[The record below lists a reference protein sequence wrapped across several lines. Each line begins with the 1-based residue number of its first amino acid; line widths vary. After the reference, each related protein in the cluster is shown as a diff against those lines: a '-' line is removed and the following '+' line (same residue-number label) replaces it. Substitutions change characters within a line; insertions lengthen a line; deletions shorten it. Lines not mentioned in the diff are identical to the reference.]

1 MRIGIIGGGQLAAML
16 VRVDGERLH
25 HFLILDPD
33 PECPA
38 VQAGG
43 QHVPGNPVNGE
54 GFARLAELSD
64 VVTIDL
70 ENVCIDELSRLAS
83 EGSFVLPQTE
93 LLAKIV
99 NKFEQK
105 KLLQQ
110 LGIPTADFVACDGTL
125 PIEES
130 PFGFPVVQKAARGG
144 YDGRGVQVLKS
155 LDDSANRLQVPGYLE
170 RYIERKMELSVIVAA
185 NTDGDVRA
193 YQPVEMQ
200 FHEAGNVLDFL
211 IAPARINKE
220 LARSAEQLAIST
232 LSAMH
237 GAGIFG
243 VEMFLTQDDQLL
255 INEISPRTH
264 NSGHFTTEACE
275 TSQFAQQLRIL
286 TGQPLGDVAQR
297 EAAVMFNILGE
308 DGFEGATLVEQAD
321 ELSNYEGVTI
331 HLYDKVKCFPGRKM
345 GHVTVLNADIDVAL
359 TIAAEINGKIIVRGE
374 DPIEN

>member
-16 VRVDGERLH
+16 VRVDQERLH

-54 GFARLAELSD
+54 GFSQLAAQSD
-64 VVTIDL
+64 VISIDL
-70 ENVCIDELSRLAS
+70 ENVCVGELSRLAH
-83 EGSFVLPQTE
+83 EGAFILPQTE
-93 LLAKIV
+93 LLSNIV

-105 KLLQQ
+105 KLLRA

-155 LDDSANRLQVPGYLE
+155 LADNAVRMPVEGYLE

-185 NTDGDVRA
+185 NTQGDVRA

-211 IAPARINKE
+211 IAPARIDKD
-220 LARSAEQLAIST
+220 LAQSAQDLAVST

-243 VEMFLTQDDQLL
+243 VEMFLTHGDQLL

-321 ELSNYEGVTI
+321 ELNGYEGVSV
-331 HLYDKVKCFPGRKM
+331 HLYGKTNCFPGRKM
-345 GHVTVLNADIDVAL
+345 GHVTVLNHDIEAAIK
-359 TIAAEINGKIIVRGE
+359 TAAEIRGKVTVRGE
-374 DPIEN
+374 NPIEN

>member
-1 MRIGIIGGGQLAAML
+1 LRIGIIGGGQLAAML
-16 VRVDGERLH
+16 VRADQERLH

-43 QHVPGNPVNGE
+43 QHVPGTPATGE
-54 GFARLAELSD
+54 GFSHLAEQSD
-64 VVTIDL
+64 VVSIDL
-70 ENVCIDELSRLAS
+70 ENICVDELSRLAR
-83 EGSFVLPQTE
+83 EGTFVLPQTE
-93 LLAKIV
+93 LLSKIV
-99 NKFEQK
+99 DKFEQK
-105 KLLQQ
+105 RLLLA
-110 LGIPTADFVACDGTL
+110 LGIPTADFIACDGTL

-144 YDGRGVQVLKS
+144 YDGRGVQVLTS
-155 LDDSANRLQVPGYLE
+155 LDDNAIRLQVPGYLE

-185 NTDGDVRA
+185 NSQGDVRA
-193 YQPVEMQ
+193 YQPVEMR

-211 IAPARINKE
+211 VAPARIDKE
-220 LARSAEQLAIST
+220 LAQSVEELAIST
-232 LSAMH
+232 ISAMR

-243 VEMFLTQDDQLL
+243 VEMFLTEDDQLL

-286 TGQPLGDVAQR
+286 TGQPLGDVAQS

-321 ELSNYEGVTI
+321 ELSSYKGVTI
-331 HLYDKVKCFPGRKM
+331 HLYGKARCFPGRKM
-345 GHVTVLNADIDVAL
+345 GHVTVLNHDIDAAINTV
-359 TIAAEINGKIIVRGE
+359 AEIRGKVIVRGE
-374 DPIEN
+374 NPIEN

>member
-16 VRVDGERLH
+16 VRADQERLH
-25 HFLILDPD
+25 HFLILDPY

-43 QHVPGNPVNGE
+43 QHVLGNPVNGE
-54 GFARLAELSD
+54 GFSSLAAQSD
-64 VVTIDL
+64 VVSIDL
-70 ENVCIDELSRLAS
+70 ENVCVDELSRLAK
-83 EGSFVLPQTE
+83 EGSFILPQSE
-93 LLAKIV
+93 LLSKIV

-105 KLLQQ
+105 KWLQQ
-110 LGIPTADFVACDGTL
+110 LGIPTADFIACEGTL
-125 PIEES
+125 RIEGS

-155 LDDSANRLQVPGYLE
+155 LDDNANRLQVSGYLE

-185 NTDGDVRA
+185 NTEGDVRA

-211 IAPARINKE
+211 IAPARVDKH
-220 LARSAEQLAIST
+220 LAQSAQELAIST
-232 LSAMH
+232 ITAMH
-237 GAGIFG
+237 GAGVFG

-321 ELSNYEGVTI
+321 ELSSYKGVTI
-331 HLYDKVKCFPGRKM
+331 HLYGKTRCFPGRKM
-345 GHVTVLNADIDVAL
+345 GHVTVLNHDIDTAIN
-359 TIAAEINGKIIVRGE
+359 TAAEIRGKVTVRGE
-374 DPIEN
+374 NRIEN